1 MGNIEEEHL
10 TIKQLVSGG
19 EQKVAGTTGRWSFFQ
34 AKTNVT
40 LGGFYNAS
48 KSYLDLD
55 STGKVTGLA
64 SAHVMELRAPL
75 TVPNQG
81 HYTVGEFELV
91 FQASTTTLNTSMM
104 WFQVSGDNT
113 AKQHWLDNGF
123 LFEMTGFGTGSD
135 GDLFSSG
142 TAETMTGTIRINI
155 DGVGVRYLMVSTNP
169 ATA

>member
-1 MGNIEEEHL
+1 MVDESDSI
-10 TIKQLVSGG
+10 TVKQIVSGG
-19 EQKVAGTTGRWSFFQ
+19 QQEVAGTTGRWSFFQ
-34 AKTNVT
+34 AKTNAT

-48 KSYLDLD
+48 KSFLDLD
-55 STGKVTGLA
+55 ATGKCTGLM
-64 SAHVMELRAPL
+64 SAHVMELKYPS

-104 WFQVSGDNT
+104 WFQVSGDST
-113 AKQHWLDNGF
+113 AQGDYLDNGF

-142 TAETMTGTIRINI
+142 TAEAMTGSIRINI
-155 DGVGVRYLMVSTNP
+155 DGVGVRHLMVCTNP

>member
-1 MGNIEEEHL
+1 MGEAPNDTQNLKEL
-10 TIKQLVSGG
+10 TV
-19 EQKVAGTTGRWSFFQ
+19 GTTILGTRTGRPSFFF
-34 AKTNVT
+34 AKTNAT
-40 LGGFYNAS
+40 MGGWFNAS

-55 STGKVTGLA
+55 TTGKCTGLM
-64 SAHVMELRAPL
+64 SAHVMELKYPS

-91 FQASTTTLNTSMM
+91 FQASTTVLNTSMM

-113 AKQHWLDNGF
+113 AKQHWLDNGY

-135 GDLFSSG
+135 GDIFSSG

-155 DGVGVRYLMVSTNP
+155 DGVGVRHLMVCTNP